1 MVRSKEHALDR
12 DRELMIIPKVI
23 NFSSEE
29 GHEYKFILAVD
40 ASNRFA
46 TATDT
51 SDRTSLEVLEH
62 SYLIDTN
69 EYPNAIDEVI
79 KSSLTLKDFTQLFP
93 KLVTV
98 YEFVNNRALSY
109 GWRFGFQNQK
119 FATSEI
125 NLELAG
131 RINKELVL
139 RKSYLKRFI
148 SNREIEELVFLQDLK
163 EGLIGGTISE
173 RVDQLGFYPLE
184 PITFEEEIP
193 FYWPRFILFGQRV
206 RGLKAY
212 GYPLIE
218 NEITNTYL
226 SFINEV
232 LSGYDEAIGSQS
244 SLTEEDDLEGELE
257 TDVFGVYIE
266 KMDQLDNSTL

>member
-1 MVRSKEHALDR
+1 M
-12 DRELMIIPKVI
+12 
-23 NFSSEE
+23 
-29 GHEYKFILAVD
+29 
-40 ASNRFA
+40 SN
-46 TATDT
+46 
-51 SDRTSLEVLEH
+51 RTSLEVLEH
-62 SYLIDTN
+62 SYLIDIN
-69 EYPNAIDEVI
+69 EYPNAIDKVI
-79 KSSLTLKDFTQLFP
+79 KKSLILKEAMQLFP

-125 NLELAG
+125 NLELVG
-131 RINKELVL
+131 RINKELAL

-148 SNREIEELVFLQDLK
+148 SNREIEEVVFLQDLR

-173 RVDQLGFYPLE
+173 GVDQLGFYPLE

-206 RGLKAY
+206 RRLKAY

-218 NEITNTYL
+218 NETTNTYL
-226 SFINEV
+226 DFVTEV
-232 LSGYDEAIGSQS
+232 LSVYDEATGS
-244 SLTEEDDLEGELE
+244 DL
-257 TDVFGVYIE
+257 I
-266 KMDQLDNSTL
+266 

>member
-1 MVRSKEHALDR
+1 MVESNEHALER
-12 DRELMIIPKVI
+12 DSELMLISKIF
-23 NFSSEE
+23 NLSSED
-29 GHEYKFILAVD
+29 GHEYKFLLVVD
-40 ASNRFA
+40 TGNKFA
-46 TATDT
+46 TAIDT

-79 KSSLTLKDFTQLFP
+79 KRSLTLKDFTQLFP
-93 KLVTV
+93 RLVTV
-98 YEFVNNRALSY
+98 YEFVNNSALSY

-131 RINKELVL
+131 RINKELAL

-148 SNREIEELVFLQDLK
+148 SNREIEELVFLQDLE

-184 PITFEEEIP
+184 PITFEEEVP

-226 SFINEV
+226 DFVTEV
-232 LSGYDEAIGSQS
+232 LSVYDEATGS
-244 SLTEEDDLEGELE
+244 DL
-257 TDVFGVYIE
+257 IQ
-266 KMDQLDNSTL
+266 KI

>member
-1 MVRSKEHALDR
+1 
-12 DRELMIIPKVI
+12 MIDI
-23 NFSSEE
+23 
-29 GHEYKFILAVD
+29 
-40 ASNRFA
+40 
-46 TATDT
+46 
-51 SDRTSLEVLEH
+51 
-62 SYLIDTN
+62 N

-79 KSSLTLKDFTQLFP
+79 KRSLTLKDVTQLFP

-98 YEFVNNRALSY
+98 YEFVNSRALSY

-148 SNREIEELVFLQDLK
+148 SNREIEELVFLQELE
-163 EGLIGGTISE
+163 EGILSGAISG
-173 RVDQLGFYPLE
+173 RVEHLGFYPLE

-206 RGLKAY
+206 RRLKAY

-218 NEITNTYL
+218 NEVTNTYL
-226 SFINEV
+226 GFVNEV
-232 LSGYDEAIGSQS
+232 LSFYDEAVGSQS
-244 SLTEEDDLEGELE
+244 STGKLNE
-257 TDVFGVYIE
+257 
-266 KMDQLDNSTL
+266 M

>member
-1 MVRSKEHALDR
+1 MVRSNELALER
-12 DRELMIIPKVI
+12 DSELMLISKIL
-23 NFSSEE
+23 NFSSED
-29 GHEYKFILAVD
+29 GHEYKFLLVVD
-40 ASNRFA
+40 TGNIFA
-46 TATDT
+46 TAIKK
-51 SDRTSLEVLEH
+51 SERTSEKSLELLKNTYMIV
-62 SYLIDTN
+62 IN

-79 KSSLTLKDFTQLFP
+79 KRSLTLKDLTQLFP

-109 GWRFGFQNQK
+109 GWGFGFQNQK

-125 NLELAG
+125 NLELAE
-131 RINKELVL
+131 RIKKELAL

-148 SNREIEELVFLQDLK
+148 SNREIEELVFLQDL
-163 EGLIGGTISE
+163 EESLIGGGAFE

-193 FYWPRFILFGQRV
+193 FYWPRFILFGQRN
-206 RGLKAY
+206 RRLKAY

-226 SFINEV
+226 GFVNEV
-232 LSGYDEAIGSQS
+232 LSFYDDAVGSQFS
-244 SLTEEDDLEGELE
+244 TSELN
-257 TDVFGVYIE
+257 
-266 KMDQLDNSTL
+266 KM

>member
-1 MVRSKEHALDR
+1 MTNEGKMIMVRSKEHALDR

-29 GHEYKFILAVD
+29 GHEYKFLLVV
-40 ASNRFA
+40 
-46 TATDT
+46 DT
-51 SDRTSLEVLEH
+51 SNKFANAIKKSERTSEKSLELLKNT
-62 SYLIDTN
+62 YMIDIN

-79 KSSLTLKDFTQLFP
+79 KRSLTLKDFTQLFP
-93 KLVTV
+93 RVVTV

-131 RINKELVL
+131 RINKELAF
-139 RKSYLKRFI
+139 RYLKRFI

-193 FYWPRFILFGQRV
+193 FYWPIFILFGQRV
-206 RGLKAY
+206 RRLKAY

-226 SFINEV
+226 GFVNEV
-232 LSGYDEAIGSQS
+232 LSFYDDAVGSQS
-244 SLTEEDDLEGELE
+244 SIGKLN
-257 TDVFGVYIE
+257 
-266 KMDQLDNSTL
+266 KM

>member
-1 MVRSKEHALDR
+1 MTNEGKMIMVRSKEHALDR

-79 KSSLTLKDFTQLFP
+79 KRSLTLKDFTQLFP
-93 KLVTV
+93 SLVTV
-98 YEFVNNRALSY
+98 YEFVNNRARSY

-131 RINKELVL
+131 RINKELAL

-148 SNREIEELVFLQDLK
+148 SNREIEEL

-193 FYWPRFILFGQRV
+193 FYWPKFILFGQRV
-206 RGLKAY
+206 RRLKAY

-218 NEITNTYL
+218 NETTNTYL
-226 SFINEV
+226 DFVTEV
-232 LSGYDEAIGSQS
+232 LSVYDEATGS
-244 SLTEEDDLEGELE
+244 DL
-257 TDVFGVYIE
+257 IQ
-266 KMDQLDNSTL
+266 KI

>member
-1 MVRSKEHALDR
+1 MTNEGKMIMVRSKEHALDR

-23 NFSSEE
+23 NFLSEE
-29 GHEYKFILAVD
+29 GHEYKFLLAVD

-79 KSSLTLKDFTQLFP
+79 KRSLTLKDVTQLFP
-93 KLVTV
+93 KLVTI
-98 YEFVNNRALSY
+98 YEFVNSRALSY

-125 NLELAG
+125 NLELAE
-131 RINKELVL
+131 RINKELAL

-148 SNREIEELVFLQDLK
+148 SNREIEELMFLQDL
-163 EGLIGGTISE
+163 EESLIGGTISE

-206 RGLKAY
+206 RRLKAY

-218 NEITNTYL
+218 NETTNTYL
-226 SFINEV
+226 DFVTEV
-232 LSGYDEAIGSQS
+232 LSVYDEATGS
-244 SLTEEDDLEGELE
+244 DL
-257 TDVFGVYIE
+257 IQ
-266 KMDQLDNSTL
+266 KI

>member
-1 MVRSKEHALDR
+1 MTNEGKMIMVRSKEHALDR

-23 NFSSEE
+23 NFSSED
-29 GHEYKFILAVD
+29 GHEYKFLLAVD

-46 TATDT
+46 TAIDT

-79 KSSLTLKDFTQLFP
+79 KRSLTLKDFTQLFP
-93 KLVTV
+93 RLVTV

-148 SNREIEELVFLQDLK
+148 SNREIEELVFLQELE
-163 EGLIGGTISE
+163 EGILSGAISG
-173 RVDQLGFYPLE
+173 RVEHLGFYPLE

-193 FYWPRFILFGQRV
+193 FFWPRFILFGQRV
-206 RGLKAY
+206 RRLKAY

-218 NEITNTYL
+218 NEVTNTYL
-226 SFINEV
+226 GFVNEV
-232 LSGYDEAIGSQS
+232 LSFYDEAVGSQS
-244 SLTEEDDLEGELE
+244 STGKLNE
-257 TDVFGVYIE
+257 
-266 KMDQLDNSTL
+266 M

>member
-1 MVRSKEHALDR
+1 MTNEGKMIMVRSKEHALDR

-79 KSSLTLKDFTQLFP
+79 KRSLTLKDFTQLFP
-93 KLVTV
+93 RVVTV

-131 RINKELVL
+131 RINKELAF
-139 RKSYLKRFI
+139 RYLKRFI

-173 RVDQLGFYPLE
+173 RVDQLGF
-184 PITFEEEIP
+184 
-193 FYWPRFILFGQRV
+193 
-206 RGLKAY
+206 
-212 GYPLIE
+212 
-218 NEITNTYL
+218 
-226 SFINEV
+226 
-232 LSGYDEAIGSQS
+232 
-244 SLTEEDDLEGELE
+244 
-257 TDVFGVYIE
+257 
-266 KMDQLDNSTL
+266 

>member
-1 MVRSKEHALDR
+1 MVRSNELTLER
-12 DRELMIIPKVI
+12 DSELMLISKIL

-29 GHEYKFILAVD
+29 GHEYKFLLVVD
-40 ASNRFA
+40 TGNKFA
-46 TATDT
+46 TAIKK
-51 SDRTSLEVLEH
+51 SERTSEKSLELLKNT
-62 SYLIDTN
+62 YMIDIN

-79 KSSLTLKDFTQLFP
+79 RRSLTLKDVTQLFP

-98 YEFVNNRALSY
+98 YEFVNSRALPY

-131 RINKELVL
+131 RINKELTL
-139 RKSYLKRFI
+139 RKSYLKRFM
-148 SNREIEELVFLQDLK
+148 SNREIEELVFLQELE
-163 EGLIGGTISE
+163 EGILSGAISG
-173 RVDQLGFYPLE
+173 RVEHLGFYPLE

-206 RGLKAY
+206 RRLKAY

-226 SFINEV
+226 GFVNEV
-232 LSGYDEAIGSQS
+232 LSFYDDAVGSQS
-244 SLTEEDDLEGELE
+244 STSELN
-257 TDVFGVYIE
+257 
-266 KMDQLDNSTL
+266 KM

>member
-1 MVRSKEHALDR
+1 MTNEEKMIMVRSKELALER
-12 DRELMIIPKVI
+12 NRELMIIPKII

-79 KSSLTLKDFTQLFP
+79 KRSLTLKDFTQLFP
-93 KLVTV
+93 RVVTV

-125 NLELAG
+125 NLELAE
-131 RINKELVL
+131 RIKKELTL
-139 RKSYLKRFI
+139 RKSYLKRFM
-148 SNREIEELVFLQDLK
+148 SNREIEELVFLQDL
-163 EGLIGGTISE
+163 EESLIGGAVSE

-193 FYWPRFILFGQRV
+193 FYWPRFILFGQRN
-206 RGLKAY
+206 RRLKAY

-226 SFINEV
+226 GFVNEV
-232 LSGYDEAIGSQS
+232 LSFYDDAVGSGLIQK
-244 SLTEEDDLEGELE
+244 
-257 TDVFGVYIE
+257 I
-266 KMDQLDNSTL
+266 

>member
-23 NFSSEE
+23 NFSSED
-29 GHEYKFILAVD
+29 GHEYKFLLAVD

-46 TATDT
+46 TAIDT

-79 KSSLTLKDFTQLFP
+79 KRSLTLKDFTQLFP
-93 KLVTV
+93 RLVTV

-148 SNREIEELVFLQDLK
+148 SNREIEELVFLQELE
-163 EGLIGGTISE
+163 EGILSGAISG
-173 RVDQLGFYPLE
+173 RVEHLGFYPLE

-193 FYWPRFILFGQRV
+193 FFWPRFILFGQRV
-206 RGLKAY
+206 RRLKAY

-218 NEITNTYL
+218 NEVTNTYL
-226 SFINEV
+226 GFVNEV
-232 LSGYDEAIGSQS
+232 LSFYDEAVGSQS
-244 SLTEEDDLEGELE
+244 STGKLNE
-257 TDVFGVYIE
+257 
-266 KMDQLDNSTL
+266 M

>member
-1 MVRSKEHALDR
+1 MIMVRSKEHALDR

-23 NFSSEE
+23 NFSSED
-29 GHEYKFILAVD
+29 GHEYKFLLAVD

-79 KSSLTLKDFTQLFP
+79 KRSLTLKDFP
-93 KLVTV
+93 RVVTV

-131 RINKELVL
+131 RINKELAF
-139 RKSYLKRFI
+139 RYLKRFI

-184 PITFEEEIP
+184 PITFEEEVP

-226 SFINEV
+226 DFVTEV
-232 LSGYDEAIGSQS
+232 LSVYDEAVGS
-244 SLTEEDDLEGELE
+244 DL
-257 TDVFGVYIE
+257 IQ
-266 KMDQLDNSTL
+266 KI

>member
-1 MVRSKEHALDR
+1 MTNKEKMIMVESNEHALER
-12 DRELMIIPKVI
+12 DSELMLISKIF
-23 NFSSEE
+23 NLSSED
-29 GHEYKFILAVD
+29 GHEYKFLLVVD
-40 ASNRFA
+40 TSNKFA

-79 KSSLTLKDFTQLFP
+79 KRSLTLKDFTQLFP
-93 KLVTV
+93 SLVTV
-98 YEFVNNRALSY
+98 YEFVNNRARSY

-131 RINKELVL
+131 RINKELAL

-148 SNREIEELVFLQDLK
+148 SNREIEELVFLQDLE

-173 RVDQLGFYPLE
+173 RVEQLGFYPLE
-184 PITFEEEIP
+184 PMTFEEEIP
-193 FYWPRFILFGQRV
+193 FYWPKFILFGQRV
-206 RGLKAY
+206 RRLKAY

-218 NEITNTYL
+218 NETTNTYL
-226 SFINEV
+226 DFVTEV
-232 LSGYDEAIGSQS
+232 LS
-244 SLTEEDDLEGELE
+244 
-257 TDVFGVYIE
+257 V
-266 KMDQLDNSTL
+266 

>member
-1 MVRSKEHALDR
+1 MTNEGKMIMVRSKEHALDR

-23 NFSSEE
+23 NFSSED
-29 GHEYKFILAVD
+29 GHEYKFLLVVD
-40 ASNRFA
+40 TGNKFA
-46 TATDT
+46 TAIKK
-51 SDRTSLEVLEH
+51 SERTSEKSLELLKNTYMIDINEH
-62 SYLIDTN
+62 
-69 EYPNAIDEVI
+69 PNAIDEVI
-79 KSSLTLKDFTQLFP
+79 KRSLTLKDLTQLFP

-125 NLELAG
+125 NLELAE
-131 RINKELVL
+131 RIKKELTL

-148 SNREIEELVFLQDLK
+148 SNREIEELVFLQDLE
-163 EGLIGGTISE
+163 EGLIGGAYSD
-173 RVDQLGFYPLE
+173 RVDQLGFYPIE

-193 FYWPRFILFGQRV
+193 FYWPRFILFGQRN
-206 RGLKAY
+206 RRLKAY

-226 SFINEV
+226 GFVNEV
-232 LSGYDEAIGSQS
+232 LSFYDDAVGS
-244 SLTEEDDLEGELE
+244 DL
-257 TDVFGVYIE
+257 I
-266 KMDQLDNSTL
+266 Q

>member
-1 MVRSKEHALDR
+1 M
-12 DRELMIIPKVI
+12 
-23 NFSSEE
+23 
-29 GHEYKFILAVD
+29 
-40 ASNRFA
+40 
-46 TATDT
+46 
-51 SDRTSLEVLEH
+51 
-62 SYLIDTN
+62 IDTN

-79 KSSLTLKDFTQLFP
+79 KRSLTLKDFTQLFP

-98 YEFVNNRALSY
+98 YEFVNNRGLSY

-131 RINKELVL
+131 RINKELAF
-139 RKSYLKRFI
+139 RYLKRFI

-184 PITFEEEIP
+184 PITFEEEVP

-226 SFINEV
+226 DFVTEV
-232 LSGYDEAIGSQS
+232 LSVYDEATGS
-244 SLTEEDDLEGELE
+244 DL
-257 TDVFGVYIE
+257 IQ
-266 KMDQLDNSTL
+266 KI

>member
-1 MVRSKEHALDR
+1 MTNEGKMIMVRSKEHALDR

-23 NFSSEE
+23 NFSSED
-29 GHEYKFILAVD
+29 GHEYKFLLAVD

-46 TATDT
+46 TAIDT

-79 KSSLTLKDFTQLFP
+79 KRSLTLKDFTQLFP
-93 KLVTV
+93 RLVTV

-148 SNREIEELVFLQDLK
+148 SNREIEEQVFLQELE
-163 EGLIGGTISE
+163 EGILSGAISG
-173 RVDQLGFYPLE
+173 RVEHLGFYPLE

-193 FYWPRFILFGQRV
+193 FFWPRFILFGQRV
-206 RGLKAY
+206 RRLKAY

-218 NEITNTYL
+218 NEVTNTYL
-226 SFINEV
+226 GFVNEV
-232 LSGYDEAIGSQS
+232 LSFYDEAVGSQS
-244 SLTEEDDLEGELE
+244 STGKLNE
-257 TDVFGVYIE
+257 
-266 KMDQLDNSTL
+266 M